1 MISARDRLV
10 FPLDVSDLDEA
21 RRWIDRLNAHVGV
34 FKVGL
39 ELFVSAGPA
48 AIAAVHDRGAA
59 CFLDLKLHDIPAT
72 MVGAT
77 ARAVAE
83 GVAFLT
89 VHASAGPRA
98 LQEVQACAAAG
109 RTQILAVTVLTSFDD
124 AELAAIGLAPSGEAA
139 AKLARMA
146 VGAGVRGLVCSPD
159 EAGALRA
166 IVGPSGVLMV
176 PGVRPAGSDR
186 GDQRRVATPT
196 AALAS
201 GADYL
206 VVGRPI
212 REASDPERAAAEIV
226 SEIGIALEAR
236 S

>member
-1 MISARDRLV
+1 MSAARDRLV
-10 FPLDVSDLDEA
+10 FPLDVKDLAEA
-21 RRWIDRLNAHVGV
+21 RAWIDRLVDHVGV

-39 ELFVSAGPA
+39 ELFVSAGPDA
-48 AIAAVHDRGAA
+48 VRAVHDRGAR

-72 MVGAT
+72 MAGAT
-77 ARAVAE
+77 ERAVAQ

-98 LQEVQACAAAG
+98 LRGVQEIAASSK
-109 RTQILAVTVLTSFDD
+109 TQLLAVTVLTSFD
-124 AELAAIGLAPSGEAA
+124 ASELASIGLDAPASAA
-139 AKLARMA
+139 ARLARVA
-146 VGAGVRGLVCSPD
+146 VQSGVRGLVCSPE
-159 EAGALRA
+159 EASALRE

-176 PGVRPAGSDR
+176 PGVRPAGADR
-186 GDQRRVATPT
+186 GDQRRVATPAT
-196 AALAS
+196 AIAS

-212 REASDPERAAAEIV
+212 REASDPRAAASAIAE
-226 SEIGIALEAR
+226 EIGLALEAR